1 MDAPA
6 KPKTT
11 PGRPHV
17 DLLKRLL
24 TEAKAGNIT
33 NVAVAFTTKEGGAAV
48 QASPM
53 SAVTLNHLWRLFDD
67 RVRAAY
73 QEVRARASATRSPT
87 AAMSVTAPKPE
98 VAKAAAVLPRAVR
111 RAVARAQAKQAD
123 KAMRAP
129 KPAAT
134 N

>member
-1 MDAPA
+1 VDAPA
-6 KPKTT
+6 KPQTT

-24 TEAKAGNIT
+24 TAAKAGNIT
-33 NVAVAFTTKEGGAAV
+33 AVAIAYTTKDGGAAV

-87 AAMSVTAPKPE
+87 AAMRVTAPK
-98 VAKAAAVLPRAVR
+98 AAAAAVLPRAVR
-111 RAVARAQAKQAD
+111 RAVARAQAKVAD
-123 KAMRAP
+123 KAARQAP
-129 KPAAT
+129 KPTAT

>member
-1 MDAPA
+1 MDAPS
-6 KPKTT
+6 KPQAA
-11 PGRPHV
+11 PARAHV

-24 TEAKAGNIT
+24 VKAKAGDVT
-33 NVAVAFTTKEGGAAV
+33 SVAIAYTTKDGGAAV
-48 QASPM
+48 LASPM

-87 AAMSVTAPKPE
+87 AAMSVTAPKAP
-98 VAKAAAVLPRAVR
+98 AVLQRSVR
-111 RAVARAQAKQAD
+111 RAVARAQE
-123 KAMRAP
+123 KAAQKAARQAP